1 MLAFGLTIVRHGE
14 TQCNKDGLLQGQKID
29 SPLSEIGIRQSEAA
43 GQYLRDV
50 KFTNVFVSNMK
61 RAKQTAEII
70 VRNNRTCHDIELV
83 ADPSLKER
91 VSTDYCLIKQEK
103 CPLKVCQFKATFHM
117 HLKPVSFLQ
126 SFGIAEGGRVIEM
139 KNMAKAAGQP
149 LPEFT
154 PPEGE
159 TMEQVKVR
167 IKDFLEVMFQR
178 IASDHQDK
186 IQDAETSIPDETDRA
201 LAGLPDDGVLNVPVH
216 ALVVGH
222 GAYMSIAM
230 RYFFEDVK
238 CPMPRGLD
246 AAQQYSICPNT
257 GMCRFI
263 ITLKCSNA
271 DLALSDLKCVFI
283 NRRDHIKS

>member
-91 VSTDYCLIKQEK
+91 V
-103 CPLKVCQFKATFHM
+103 
-117 HLKPVSFLQ
+117 
-126 SFGIAEGGRVIEM
+126 
-139 KNMAKAAGQP
+139 
-149 LPEFT
+149 
-154 PPEGE
+154 
-159 TMEQVKVR
+159 KVR

-186 IQDAETSIPDETDRA
+186 IQDGETSIPDETDRA

>member
-29 SPLSEIGIRQSEAA
+29 SPLSEIGIGQSEAA

-50 KFTNVFVSNMK
+50 RFTNVFVSNMK

-91 VSTDYCLIKQEK
+91 
-103 CPLKVCQFKATFHM
+103 
-117 HLKPVSFLQ
+117 

-139 KNMAKAAGQP
+139 KNLAKAAGQP

-167 IKDFLEVMFQR
+167 VKDFLKAMFQR
-178 IASDHQDK
+178 IANDHQDK
-186 IQDAETSIPDETDRA
+186 IQDGEIPDETDRA
-201 LAGLPDDGVLNVPVH
+201 PAGLPDDGVLNVPVH

-246 AAQQYSICPNT
+246 AAQRYSICPNT

-271 DLALSDLKCVFI
+271 GLALSDLKCVFI

>member
-29 SPLSEIGIRQSEAA
+29 SPLSEIGIQQSEAA

-50 KFTNVFVSNMK
+50 KFTNVFVSDMK

-70 VRNNRTCHDIELV
+70 ARNNRTCPDIELV
-83 ADPSLKER
+83 SDPSLKER
-91 VSTDYCLIKQEK
+91 
-103 CPLKVCQFKATFHM
+103 
-117 HLKPVSFLQ
+117 

-167 IKDFLEVMFQR
+167 IKGFLKTMFHR
-178 IASDHQDK
+178 IANEHQDK
-186 IQDAETSIPDETDRA
+186 IQDGETSLADETDRA
-201 LAGLPDDGVLNVPVH
+201 QAGLPDDGVLNVPVH

-230 RYFFEDVK
+230 KYFFEDLK
-238 CPMPRGLD
+238 CPVPHGLD
-246 AAQQYSICPNT
+246 PSQRYSICPNT
-257 GMCRFI
+257 GMCRFL
-263 ITLKCSNA
+263 ITLKCNNV
-271 DLALSDLKCVFI
+271 DPALSDVKCVFI
-283 NRRDHIKS
+283 NRRDHIKASI

>member
-1 MLAFGLTIVRHGE
+1 MSFLLIILFCFTSGE
-14 TQCNKDGLLQGQKID
+14 TQCNKSPVRTGLVLPGDLQLFVI
-29 SPLSEIGIRQSEAA
+29 IAEAA

-50 KFTNVFVSNMK
+50 KFTNVFVSDMK

-91 VSTDYCLIKQEK
+91 
-103 CPLKVCQFKATFHM
+103 
-117 HLKPVSFLQ
+117 

-139 KNMAKAAGQP
+139 KDMAKAAGQP

-167 IKDFLEVMFQR
+167 IKDFLKAMFHR
-178 IASDHQDK
+178 IANEHQDK
-186 IQDAETSIPDETDRA
+186 IQDGETSLPDETDRA
-201 LAGLPDDGVLNVPVH
+201 PAGLPDDGVLNVPVY

-230 RYFFEDVK
+230 KYFFEDLK

-246 AAQQYSICPNT
+246 PSQRYSICPNT
-257 GMCRFI
+257 GMCRFP
-263 ITLKCSNA
+263 ITFKCSNA
-271 DLALSDLKCVFI
+271 DPELSDVKCVHQQK
-283 NRRDHIKS
+283 RSHQEMTLCHITYESYIILFYLCAYHLDIGSIKY

>member
-50 KFTNVFVSNMK
+50 KFTNVFVSDMK

-83 ADPSLKER
+83 SDPSLKER
-91 VSTDYCLIKQEK
+91 
-103 CPLKVCQFKATFHM
+103 
-117 HLKPVSFLQ
+117 
-126 SFGIAEGGRVIEM
+126 SFGIAEGGRLIEM

-167 IKDFLEVMFQR
+167 IKDFLKAMIQR
-178 IASDHQDK
+178 IANDHQDK
-186 IQDAETSIPDETDRA
+186 VKDGEMDETDWA
-201 LAGLPDDGVLNVPVH
+201 PAGLPDDGVLNVPAH
-216 ALVVGH
+216 ALVVSH
-222 GAYMSIAM
+222 GAYMSIMM
-230 RYFFEDVK
+230 RHFFEDLK
-238 CPMPRGLD
+238 CRVAHCLD
-246 AAQQYSICPNT
+246 TAQQFSICPNT

-263 ITLKCSNA
+263 ITLKSSNVG
-271 DLALSDLKCVFI
+271 LALSDMKCVFI
-283 NRRDHIKS
+283 NRRDHIRTN

>member
-1 MLAFGLTIVRHGE
+1 LLLFSFTSGE
-14 TQCNKDGLLQGQKID
+14 TQCNKDGLLQGKFFLGRNT
-29 SPLSEIGIRQSEAA
+29 LSSEAA

-91 VSTDYCLIKQEK
+91 
-103 CPLKVCQFKATFHM
+103 
-117 HLKPVSFLQ
+117 

>member
-1 MLAFGLTIVRHGE
+1 MLAFGLTVVRHGE

-29 SPLSEIGIRQSEAA
+29 SLLSDIGIQQSEAA

-70 VRNNRTCHDIELV
+70 VRNNRTCHDLELV
-83 ADPSLKER
+83 ADPSLIER
-91 VSTDYCLIKQEK
+91 
-103 CPLKVCQFKATFHM
+103 
-117 HLKPVSFLQ
+117 
-126 SFGIAEGGRVIEM
+126 SFGIAEGGRAIDM

-159 TMEQVKVR
+159 TMEQVKLR
-167 IKDFLEVMFQR
+167 IKDFLKAMYQR
-178 IASDHQDK
+178 IANDHQDK
-186 IQDAETSIPDETDRA
+186 VQDGGTSSADESTEA
-201 LAGLPDDGVLNVPVH
+201 PAGLANDGVSSVPVH

-230 RYFFEDVK
+230 RYFFEDLK
-238 CPMPRGLD
+238 CPVPRGLD
-246 AAQQYSICPNT
+246 PAQQFSICPNT

-263 ITLKCSNA
+263 ITLKCSSV
-271 DLALSDLKCVFI
+271 DIALSDIKCVFI
-283 NRRDHIKS
+283 NRRDHFKTN

>member
-1 MLAFGLTIVRHGE
+1 MFAFGLTIVRHGE

-43 GQYLRDV
+43 GQYLKDV
-50 KFTNVFVSNMK
+50 KFTNVFVSDMK

-83 ADPSLKER
+83 ADPQLKER
-91 VSTDYCLIKQEK
+91 
-103 CPLKVCQFKATFHM
+103 
-117 HLKPVSFLQ
+117 

-167 IKDFLEVMFQR
+167 IEDFLKAMFQR
-178 IASDHQDK
+178 IANDHQDK
-186 IQDAETSIPDETDRA
+186 IQNGETFIPDETDRVP
-201 LAGLPDDGVLNVPVH
+201 AGLPDDGVLNVPVH

-230 RYFFEDVK
+230 KYFFEDLK
-238 CPMPRGLD
+238 CPLPRGLD
-246 AAQQYSICPNT
+246 PAQRYSICPNT

-263 ITLKCSNA
+263 ITVKCSNVGH
-271 DLALSDLKCVFI
+271 ALSGMKCVFI